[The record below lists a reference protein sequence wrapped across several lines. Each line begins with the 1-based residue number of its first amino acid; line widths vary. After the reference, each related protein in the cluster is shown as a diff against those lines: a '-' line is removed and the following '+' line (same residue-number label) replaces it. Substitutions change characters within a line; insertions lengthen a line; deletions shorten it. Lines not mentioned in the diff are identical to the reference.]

1 MTEAPVRSYHV
12 DGFDCMACAR
22 TFEKNVRRLEGVTDA
37 QVNYIAARIRVTG
50 SPTVAALEKAGA
62 FEHLKIREEA
72 QQEFAREPFWKQ
84 RENFKVYLSALIL
97 IASWI
102 TGLRTGEQNLI
113 PIIGFIA
120 AILIGGYKLFIGGI
134 KNIIRLDF
142 DFEALMTMAIIGA
155 MAIGKWQEGAI
166 VVILFAVSETMERFS
181 GETARQSIR
190 SLIRMAPNE
199 AVIRCDGQEQMMPVS
214 DVQIGDVMIVRPGE
228 KLAMDG
234 VVVKGQSA
242 VSEAAITGE
251 PVPAAKSSGD
261 TVFAGTL
268 NGDGLLEV
276 RVTKRSGD
284 TTLAKVIR
292 LVEEAQEHKAHAQ
305 TLIDRFAQIYT
316 PVIIVAAFIVA
327 VAPPLFTGA
336 AWTDWIYRGLALLVV
351 GCPCALVISTP
362 VAIVTA
368 IGNAAKHG
376 VMIKGGIHLEQI
388 GALNLIAFDKTG
400 TLTRGVPEVTDF
412 SVAKGEDRD
421 AVLRIFT
428 ALEKGSQHPLAA
440 AIVRFAEKSG
450 ANESGPAVDDYQ
462 SLTGRGVR
470 ARIDGTLYY
479 AGSPALFREIIPAAL
494 NADLT
499 RRIDTLR
506 QEGQTVMLL
515 GNEQEVLAL
524 AAVTDRLRSS
534 SAAVINKLD
543 QSGIKTV
550 MLTGDNRSTAEV
562 IGKSAG
568 VGEVQADLLP
578 EDKLAWVKR
587 QGSLYKIGM
596 VGDGIND
603 APALA
608 EATVGIAMGASGT
621 DTALETADIAL
632 MGDELSRLPYLIQL
646 SRKTLRLIRQNV
658 SFALGLK
665 LVSILLIFPGWLTLW
680 MAIFADVGAT
690 IIVTLNSLRLAKV
703 KG

>member
-1 MTEAPVRSYHV
+1 MSEAPVRSYHV
-12 DGFDCMACAR
+12 DGFDCIACAR
-22 TFEKNVRRLEGVTDA
+22 TFEKNVKRLEGVTDA
-37 QVNYIAARIRVTG
+37 QVNYIAARIKVAGNT
-50 SPTVAALEKAGA
+50 TVSALEKAGA
-62 FEHLKIREEA
+62 FEHLKISEEA
-72 QQEFAREPFWKQ
+72 QQEFVREPFWKQ
-84 RENFKVYLSALIL
+84 KENFKVYLSALIL
-97 IASWI
+97 IAGWI
-102 TGLRTGEQNLI
+102 IGRRTGEQSLV
-113 PIIGFIA
+113 PTLGFIA
-120 AILIGGYKLFIGGI
+120 ATLIGGYELFIEGI
-134 KNIIRLDF
+134 KNVIRLNF

-166 VVILFAVSETMERFS
+166 VVILFAVSEAMERFS

-190 SLIRMAPNE
+190 SLIRMAPQE
-199 AVIRCDGQEQMMPVS
+199 AMIRRNGQERTLPVTEIR
-214 DVQIGDVMIVRPGE
+214 IGDIMIVRPGE

-234 VVVKGQSA
+234 DVLNGQST

-251 PVPAAKSSGD
+251 PVPAPKSSGD
-261 TVFAGTL
+261 AVFAGTL

-276 RVTKRSGD
+276 RVTKRSEE
-284 TTLAKVIR
+284 TTLARIIR
-292 LVEEAQEHKAHAQ
+292 LVEEAQGQKAHAQ

-316 PVIIVAAFIVA
+316 PVIIVAACLVA

-336 AWTDWIYRGLALLVV
+336 AWADWIYRGLALLVV

-376 VMIKGGIHLEQI
+376 VMIKGGIHLEQT
-388 GALNLIAFDKTG
+388 GALNLVAFDKTG
-400 TLTRGVPEVTDF
+400 TLTHGVPEVTDF
-412 SVAKGEDRD
+412 VVAKGHYRES
-421 AVLRIFT
+421 VLQILT

-440 AIVRFAEKSG
+440 AIVRFAEIGGENKS
-450 ANESGPAVDDYQ
+450 SPAVDDYR

-470 ARIDGTLYY
+470 ARIGGTLYY
-479 AGSPALFREIIPAAL
+479 AGSPALFRSIIPAAL
-494 NADLT
+494 TPNLSRKIEAL
-499 RRIDTLR
+499 RRK
-506 QEGQTVMLL
+506 GKTVMLL

-524 AAVTDRLRSS
+524 IAAADQLRD
-534 SAAVINKLD
+534 SAAGVVRKLH
-543 QSGIKTV
+543 QEGIKTV
-550 MLTGDNRSTAEV
+550 MLTGDSQGTAEV
-562 IGKSAG
+562 IGKAAG

-578 EDKLAWVKR
+578 ESKLAWIKR
-587 QGSLYKIGM
+587 RGSQYKIGM

-632 MGDELSRLPYLIQL
+632 MSDELSRLPYLIRL

-665 LVSILLIFPGWLTLW
+665 LISILLIFPGWLTLW

-690 IIVTLNSLRLAKV
+690 IIVTLNSLRLARV